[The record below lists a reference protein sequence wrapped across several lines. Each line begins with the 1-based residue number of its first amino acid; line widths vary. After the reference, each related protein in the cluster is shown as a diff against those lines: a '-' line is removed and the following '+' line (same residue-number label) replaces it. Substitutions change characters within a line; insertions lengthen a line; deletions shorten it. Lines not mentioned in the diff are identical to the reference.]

1 MDLNG
6 FSIYE
11 QIEPV
16 NHDITISFNPDNT
29 YKSYILQIKKDNEIY
44 KEIRKIN
51 TVPTEITLSETGTY
65 EIEVKYHDENE
76 IEYQNRQRKAYHKSW
91 KKIIRCILRK
101 KHKYNGKRKR
111 NR

>member
-16 NHDITISFNPDNT
+16 NRDITISFNPDNT
-29 YKSYILQIKKDNEIY
+29 YSSYILQIKKDNELY

-51 TVPTEITLSETGTY
+51 IVPTELTLSETGTY
-65 EIEVKYHDENE
+65 EIKVKYYDENQN
-76 IEYQNRQRKAYHKSW
+76 EYETNKT
-91 KKIIRCILRK
+91 IIK
-101 KHKYNGKRKR
+101 
-111 NR
+111 